1 MKCGKLEQFSEI
13 HVIADTATNKKDD
26 DSNGKKPSHI
36 ANNLLSAFKKFLSIT
51 NDRNSIEKREDEST
65 RNYELLHSFCNRKLP
80 TIYRVHPMPKMDTIE
95 GNIFDEIARCPY
107 HVFVP
112 SDQAPEFL
120 ENFGIARIKKVP
132 EDKQYVNVTNT
143 NFLVK
148 DESPVP
154 NLFTELVVR
163 VYTLENLLEKTST
176 LNEEHFNV
184 NLRHKCVYMSDSLRI
199 SLNLKVGAKVSLTLM
214 DRTEISA
221 HPSSLELFSW
231 KDSVSVKHFEDYV
244 KKYSLHDKLLIN
256 SCAVIVMDNGSS
268 CIVKISPE
276 DCKFAVIDEATLR
289 DTRVRAR
296 SVVEKDQFRVFDK
309 LDQEYSRLE
318 KTYTR

>member
-1 MKCGKLEQFSEI
+1 MKYGKLEQFSEI
-13 HVIADTATNKKDD
+13 HVANTTMNKKND
-26 DSNGKKPSHI
+26 DSNENGKKTSHI
-36 ANNLLSAFKKFLSIT
+36 ANNLLSAFKKFLPIT
-51 NDRNSIEKREDEST
+51 NNRNSIKKREDEAI
-65 RNYELLHSFCNRKLP
+65 RNYELLHSFHNRKLP
-80 TIYRVHPMPKMDTIE
+80 TICRVHPMPKMDTIE
-95 GNIFDEIARCPY
+95 GNIFDEIAHCPY
-107 HVFVP
+107 HVFIP

-120 ENFGIARIKKVP
+120 ENFAIARIKKVP

-154 NLFTELVVR
+154 NLSAELVVR
-163 VYTLENLLEKTST
+163 VYTLEDLLEKTST

-184 NLRHKCVYMSDSLRI
+184 NLRHKSVYVSDSLRI

-214 DRTEISA
+214 DKTEISV
-221 HPSSLELFSW
+221 PSSLELFSW
-231 KDSVSVKHFEDYV
+231 RDSMSVKDFEDYV
-244 KKYSLHDKLLIN
+244 KKYSLHNKLLIN
-256 SCAVIVMDNGSS
+256 SCAVIIMDNRSS

-289 DTRVRAR
+289 DTRVRVR
-296 SVVEKDQFRVFDK
+296 SVEEKDQFRVFDK